1 MLMDDGSVDGSANS
15 CDKLAK
21 QHDGA
26 IVLHKNRGVSVARNA
41 GLEYV
46 FSLDVQIYFT
56 FLDVEDV
63 LKNRVRVL
71 CLELQGRFTICRL

>member
-26 IVLHKNRGVSVARNA
+26 IVLHKNSSVSVARNA
-41 GLEYV
+41 GMEYV
-46 FSLDVQIYFT
+46 LSLDVQIYFT

-71 CLELQGRFTICRL
+71 YLELQGRFTICRL

>member
-26 IVLHKNRGVSVARNA
+26 IVFHKNSGVSVARNP
-41 GLEYV
+41 GMEYV

-56 FLDVEDV
+56 FLDAEDV
-63 LKNRVRVL
+63 LKNQVRVL
-71 CLELQGRFTICRL
+71 YLELQGRFTICRL

>member
-26 IVLHKNRGVSVARNA
+26 IVLHKNSGVSVARNA
-41 GLEYV
+41 GMEYV

-56 FLDVEDV
+56 FLDAEDV
-63 LKNRVRVL
+63 LKNQVRVL
-71 CLELQGRFTICRL
+71 YLELQGRFTICRL

>member
-1 MLMDDGSVDGSANS
+1 MLMDDDSVNGSANS

-26 IVLHKNRGVSVARNA
+26 IVLHKNSGVSVARNA
-41 GLEYV
+41 GMEYV
-46 FSLDVQIYFT
+46 LSLDVQIYFT

-71 CLELQGRFTICRL
+71 YLELQGRFTICRL